1 MSYTFYYTNSEL
13 NSLRG
18 SGNPRVCYLS
28 DGSKYLVG
36 ILNDETITSSI
47 HNSFE
52 NAEAVGSLTKPLKD
66 LYDKAR
72 AFGVS
77 GTNFTTGLSAA
88 VSSAVDSLGLP
99 LGDTVTSGL
108 DAINDF
114 IDMANKDW
122 LSKHME
128 VADDY
133 LFMYKGSAVSVP
145 LNFTARLLTT
155 NIDGPNILEECK
167 YWIEKFI
174 GPFEKLDT
182 QGLIGLQSP
191 PNGYSI
197 QSDNLKQVFAG
208 ETTGQGNS
216 WNDPN
221 IEGTFKFIIGKKEIP
236 CVVVEDCQIVES
248 TTKCKVEGSIVPLY
262 IDMNITLKCVCKLA
276 QKFLLNFISK

>member
-1 MSYTFYYTNSEL
+1 MSYTFYYTKDAL
-13 NSLRG
+13 NKLRS
-18 SGNPRVCYLS
+18 SGNPRICSLS
-28 DGSKYLVG
+28 DGTKYLVG

-52 NAEAVGSLTKPLKD
+52 NSEDVGSLSKPLKE

-77 GTNFTTGLSAA
+77 GTTFTTGLS
-88 VSSAVDSLGLP
+88 SAVESLGLP
-99 LGDTVTSGL
+99 LGDTITSGL

-133 LFMYKGSAVSVP
+133 LFMYKGSTVSVP

-155 NIDGPNILEECK
+155 NSNNPSILEECK

-174 GPFEKLDT
+174 GPFETLDT
-182 QGLIGLQSP
+182 SGLVGLQAP

-197 QSDNLKQVFAG
+197 QADNLKKVFAG
-208 ETTGQGNS
+208 EATGEGNS
-216 WNDPN
+216 WTNPKID
-221 IEGTFKFIIGKKEIP
+221 GTFTFMIGNKEIP
-236 CVVVEDCQIVES
+236 SVVVEDCQLVES
-248 TTKCKVEGSIVPLY
+248 TTKCKVGGSTVPLY